1 MVGLSF
7 WADAALHGYVEEI
20 SSQPLLDDE
29 LKPILAR
36 VCEHPDASPRG
47 SVVARKFRLTLRD
60 ELIVRKRSG
69 WGKRGQERLGPLM
82 HIVRHDLPM

>member
-1 MVGLSF
+1 VRGMVGLSF

-36 VCEHPDASPRG
+36 VSAHP
-47 SVVARKFRLTLRD
+47 
-60 ELIVRKRSG
+60 
-69 WGKRGQERLGPLM
+69 
-82 HIVRHDLPM
+82 

>member
-1 MVGLSF
+1 MRGMVGLSF

-36 VCEHPDASPRG
+36 VSERTDASP
-47 SVVARKFRLTLRD
+47 
-60 ELIVRKRSG
+60 
-69 WGKRGQERLGPLM
+69 
-82 HIVRHDLPM
+82 